1 MATWN
6 PAAIYSAIAAK
17 SDADL
22 LRWALE
28 EMARDTAL
36 RADMARNPAR
46 LHGPRAKPRLPEADA
61 YQALSDRLA
70 ALASNPIADG
80 HPA

>member
-1 MATWN
+1 MAAWN
-6 PAAIYSAIAAK
+6 PVAIYGAVAAM

-28 EMARDTAL
+28 EVAWDMAH
-36 RADMARNPAR
+36 RADVARNSAR
-46 LHGPRAKPRLPEADA
+46 VHGPRAKPRLPEADA
-61 YQALSDRLA
+61 YQAVSDRLT
-70 ALASNPIADG
+70 ALIPTPIAEG